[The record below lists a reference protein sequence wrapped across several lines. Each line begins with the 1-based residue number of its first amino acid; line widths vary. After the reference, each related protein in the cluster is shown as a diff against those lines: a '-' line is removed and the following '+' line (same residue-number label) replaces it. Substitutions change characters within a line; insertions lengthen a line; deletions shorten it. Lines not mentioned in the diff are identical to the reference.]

1 MVPALSS
8 VLLLLSAF
16 NSEALTA
23 RTTNVIN
30 GHAPYLTFDGGATK
44 ATDVND
50 LLWIALPDG
59 TKITPN
65 TNPSSYGNPIELQV
79 PNISFSDINMLV
91 PVDSNAVSLNTLIGP
106 PNNYW
111 KDDDG
116 DDNATATGQLTL
128 SIRDNEG
135 HIVTRSETLNIC
147 KSPYTLTLHSSGGT
161 LRTRYGIPS
170 SSTFNSGSAIYYF
183 KLKPVPTVCFARP
196 NLNFGTYS
204 HDAKYR
210 GPSNIW
216 SPNYGFLV
224 QSTDPAHYDK
234 NFPTTGANNL
244 FFDLMITGVDARS
257 LSWPDIITHPSGI
270 TVEIRATSTS
280 MVRVKLVGPHA
291 NRTQID
297 SNTPSRVARPNLS
310 SPFKIVGQNSSG
322 DEVITYGFKLNSW
335 FVNRGHRAYQFVS
348 EQRNWCHSIGYITA
362 YVSDLT
368 NAVPPS
374 GWVRVSSGMPHS
386 SGNHYMRHI
395 GAGLLAEWGNMGGY
409 VDAGFYGSNYW
420 VRNGWAGVRWLV
432 NFGDGELGSTHV
444 ENNDPSI
451 RHYTICRG

>member
-65 TNPSSYGNPIELQV
+65 TNPSINGIPIKLQV
-79 PNISFSDINMLV
+79 PNISFSDIDMLV
-91 PVDSNAVSLNTLIGP
+91 PVGSDTVSLNTLIGP

-128 SIRDNEG
+128 TILDNQG
-135 HIVTRSETLNIC
+135 NHVARSETLDIC
-147 KSPYTLTLHSSGGT
+147 KSVYLLRLQSTAGSLSTSYGVPRSSIFNGGT
-161 LRTRYGIPS
+161 V
-170 SSTFNSGSAIYYF
+170 YYY
-183 KLKPVPTVCFARP
+183 LEPTAPPKVCFAKP
-196 NLNFGTYS
+196 GSMSNYATSPL
-204 HDAKYR
+204 
-210 GPSNIW
+210 NIW
-216 SPNYGFLV
+216 NPTRGFLV

-234 NFPTTGANNL
+234 NFPTTGAHNL
-244 FFDLMITGVDARS
+244 YFDLNIRGVDAQT
-257 LSWPDIITHPSGI
+257 LSWPDVVDPSGLI
-270 TVEIRATSTS
+270 TVKLKAISATTVRAT
-280 MVRVKLVGPHA
+280 LVGPHA
-291 NRTQID
+291 DRTQID
-297 SNTPSRVARPNLS
+297 SDTPSRVARPNLS

-322 DEVITYGFKLNSW
+322 DEVITYGFKLRNW
-335 FVNRGHRAYQFVS
+335 FVNRGNRSYRFVR
-348 EQRNWCHSIGYITA
+348 ENRNWCHSIGYNTSS
-362 YVSDLT
+362 VSNLT

-374 GWVRVSSGMPHS
+374 GWQPILSGRPHS
-386 SGNHYMRHI
+386 PGNHYMRHI
-395 GAGLLAEWGNMGGY
+395 GAGLLAEWGNLSEY
-409 VDAGFYGSNYW
+409 VDAGFSSYKYW
-420 VRNGWAGVRWLV
+420 TRDAVAQSRWLV
-432 NFGDGELGSTHV
+432 GFSDGKLDGTRPNPS
-444 ENNDPSI
+444 DPPEYYRI
-451 RHYTICRG
+451 ICR